1 MNRLKA
7 LLEAETE
14 ADDARRAVGAI
25 PEIFRPPNAAADAH
39 SRWEQAHDA
48 LQAALNE
55 PEPEAG
61 R

>member
-1 MNRLKA
+1 MNRLQA

-25 PEIFRPPNAAADAH
+25 PEVFRPPNAAAAAH
-39 SRWEQAHDA
+39 ARWEQAHAA
-48 LQAALNE
+48 LQAALNDLD
-55 PEPEAG
+55 PEAG

>member
-1 MNRLKA
+1 VNQRQA
-7 LLEAETE
+7 LLEAEMN

-25 PEIFRPPNAAADAH
+25 PEIFRPPGAAAEAH
-39 SRWEQAHDA
+39 ARWDQAHAA
-48 LQAALNE
+48 LQTALNE